1 MRCHRKPSF
10 NNEVIR
16 NEMVASATS
25 IQPELAR
32 WSFAVLIAFASCRHL
47 SLIVSVA
54 IDVAVAVVIYL
65 GFSSSLWRWRC
76 CRRWYVVC
84 LGTLCRCCVS
94 VARGSVALVGS
105 VRKLCTVRTLP
116 SWSSVDCTQR
126 HNTALPNSSSI
137 YHQMSYN
144 HYSIHGWI
152 RERLTECEL
161 NTKRSLLEILIIRTR
176 INRADTRSKRSSPS
190 VDRLTLVKSGAFVWR
205 LPAVPSCSGG
215 VWGGTD
221 SGCAPVFFLR
231 AHNGPVPGGSVD
243 FWPLVFCPFFL
254 PFFMS
259 VLEGFWKGFG
269 AILERFRSSKS
280 MKKSIT
286 ERIDFSSGFFINFWW
301 VFE

>member
-47 SLIVSVA
+47 SLVVSVA

-105 VRKLCTVRTLP
+105 VRKLCIVRTLP
-116 SWSSVDCTQR
+116 SWSAVDCTQR

-205 LPAVPSCSGG
+205 AGSFYPLVGGFGGDRSRSRPGFFSERQKRHRAGG
-215 VWGGTD
+215 VNG
-221 SGCAPVFFLR
+221 VFLTRFR
-231 AHNGPVPGGSVD
+231 
-243 FWPLVFCPFFL
+243 
-254 PFFMS
+254 
-259 VLEGFWKGFG
+259 
-269 AILERFRSSKS
+269 ILEP
-280 MKKSIT
+280 
-286 ERIDFSSGFFINFWW
+286 FSSGFGAQN
-301 VFE
+301 